1 MHRHTHTNAYIH
13 TYTHTHLH
21 MNTHSHIHT
30 SIHPSIQTWV
40 HPSIHPSI
48 RPSMHPSIYP
58 SILPSTT
65 YIHTCI
71 HTYIHTYL
79 RTYVPTYLR
88 TYIHTYIP
96 TYLPTYLRTYV
107 PTYLRTYVPTYLR
120 TYIPTYLHTYIPT
133 YIHTYI
139 PTYIHTYIQTY
150 IHTYIHTYIGEQ
162 HEWPIFP
169 GEIGPMEPLIPEGF
183 KLRGLKES
191 EDCRMSREVGPVFCI
206 GFRMRARKPQ
216 QLFPARFRGRQCPA
230 GVLELVNGKDG
241 VSSQPQLPGFQC
253 IVAGQNC
260 KVLRA
265 PGFQGC
271 RLRKLQGS
279 RVLDYQSSGVPSTA
293 KAASILL
300 VQPPCSACKCFEES
314 RSTEATSSGVLARG
328 VWLEQRGE
336 NGMDIGANSQCH
348 AGVS

>member
-1 MHRHTHTNAYIH
+1 MHRHTHTNAYMH

-21 MNTHSHIHT
+21 TYTLTHKHT
-30 SIHPSIQTWV
+30 FT

-48 RPSMHPSIYP
+48 TCMHA
-58 SILPSTT
+58 
-65 YIHTCI
+65 CI
-71 HTYIHTYL
+71 HTYIP
-79 RTYVPTYLR
+79 R
-88 TYIHTYIP
+88 
-96 TYLPTYLRTYV
+96 
-107 PTYLRTYVPTYLR
+107 
-120 TYIPTYLHTYIPT
+120 
-133 YIHTYI
+133 
-139 PTYIHTYIQTY
+139 
-150 IHTYIHTYIGEQ
+150 YIGEQ

-183 KLRGLKES
+183 MLRGLKES

-216 QLFPARFRGRQCPA
+216 QLFPARFRGRRCPA

-253 IVAGQNC
+253 NVAGQNC

-279 RVLDYQSSGVPSTA
+279 RVLDYQSSGVPGFQGWKVPGFKGPTGA
-293 KAASILL
+293 
-300 VQPPCSACKCFEES
+300 
-314 RSTEATSSGVLARG
+314 LA
-328 VWLEQRGE
+328 
-336 NGMDIGANSQCH
+336 
-348 AGVS
+348 